1 MPALRPV
8 HFRDLI
14 RVFEADGFS
23 FDRQEG
29 DHRIYI
35 KPGLKRPL
43 VIPQLRGCAGIHHQ
57 EPVKNFRNEPRPIFR
72 TAPKRLRSCD
82 RMQFPSPAL
91 PEATR

>member
-14 RVFEADGFS
+14 RVFEADGFP

-29 DHRIYI
+29 DHSIDI

-43 VIPQLRGCAGIHHQ
+43 AIPQYGAV
-57 EPVKNFRNEPRPIFR
+57 PVFIIRNLKNFRNEPRPLLR
-72 TAPKRLRSCD
+72 TAPTRLRSCD
-82 RMQFPSPAL
+82 CMQFPSPAL

>member
-1 MPALRPV
+1 MAAVRPV
-8 HFRDLI
+8 HFQDLI

-43 VIPQLRGCAGIHHQ
+43 VIPLYRAVPVFIIKNLLRTSGMSREQ
-57 EPVKNFRNEPRPIFR
+57 YFELLKN
-72 TAPKRLRSCD
+72 A
-82 RMQFPSPAL
+82 
-91 PEATR
+91 